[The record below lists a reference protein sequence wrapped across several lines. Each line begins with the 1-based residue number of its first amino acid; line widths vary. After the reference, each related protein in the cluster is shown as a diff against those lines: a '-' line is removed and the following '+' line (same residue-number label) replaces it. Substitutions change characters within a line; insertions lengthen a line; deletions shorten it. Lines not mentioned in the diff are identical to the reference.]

1 MSKLWFFG
9 DSYIAD
15 LSHIIEDTSWTH
27 LVVKAFPDYES
38 ENLGKTCSSLD
49 YLYYIY
55 NNKRSEFKQGDVV
68 ILTLT
73 ALHRKFLNTEKRK
86 ITPSFMNSGFIL
98 REGKSEVVE
107 ENHEYYGFFVS
118 ELFNDDAELAKL
130 DLFLDALQYDVLS
143 KGIKIVVLPIEKKA
157 LGTKEHLIMGTS
169 SGMWLKDVSRMEIE
183 KRFGKNLRNGYY
195 LHSPV
200 KEYDNKLANHLS
212 PENNKI
218 LAQKVIN
225 ALNNNDKTIDLSSGW
240 DI

>member
-15 LSHIIEDTSWTH
+15 LSNIIDNTPWSH
-27 LVVKAFPDYES
+27 FVIDAFPGYEA
-38 ENLGKTCSSLD
+38 ENLGKVCSSLD
-49 YLYYIY
+49 FLYYTY
-55 NNKRSEFKQGDVV
+55 NDKRPEFKQGDVV

-73 ALHRKFLNTEKRK
+73 TLHRKFLNTEKRK
-86 ITPSFMNSGFIL
+86 IMPSFMNSGFIL
-98 REGKSEVVE
+98 REGQRELVE

-143 KGIKIVVLPIEKKA
+143 KGIRIVVLPIDREFK
-157 LGTKEHLIMGTS
+157 TKEHLIMGV
-169 SGMWLKDVSRMEIE
+169 SGNIRLKDVSRLEIE
-183 KRFGKNLRNGYY
+183 KRFGKNLRDGYY

-200 KEYDNKLANHLS
+200 KEYDSKLSNHLS